1 MKYHSAARFRTF
13 LLFFL
18 LLAFASSTLA
28 QKDTGSIVGT
38 VKDSSGALI
47 PDAKITVTETEKGTT
62 FVTSSDTSGEYVASP
77 LNVGRYKVTVE
88 RQGFKTAVAGPIELD
103 VQQRAVVNVTLQVG
117 EMVIKVE
124 VNTAA
129 PLLETET
136 SELGQVVNNR
146 QVVNLPLNG
155 RNFAQLA
162 LLTAGTTPSEPGAR
176 DEGGYGFSAN
186 GGRSLQKVGCVYA
199 GDFREATACDPNDAT
214 ALRGNSTSPPW
225 PAYYTCPE
233 PWATQ

>member
-13 LLFFL
+13 LLFFF

-103 VQQRAVVNVTLQVG
+103 VQQRAAAEGQGFDGDSALLSDGPRSHHRIVCKAAIAVVG
-117 EMVIKVE
+117 EA
-124 VNTAA
+124 TD
-129 PLLETET
+129 
-136 SELGQVVNNR
+136 
-146 QVVNLPLNG
+146 G
-155 RNFAQLA
+155 R
-162 LLTAGTTPSEPGAR
+162 
-176 DEGGYGFSAN
+176 
-186 GGRSLQKVGCVYA
+186 
-199 GDFREATACDPNDAT
+199 
-214 ALRGNSTSPPW
+214 
-225 PAYYTCPE
+225 
-233 PWATQ
+233 